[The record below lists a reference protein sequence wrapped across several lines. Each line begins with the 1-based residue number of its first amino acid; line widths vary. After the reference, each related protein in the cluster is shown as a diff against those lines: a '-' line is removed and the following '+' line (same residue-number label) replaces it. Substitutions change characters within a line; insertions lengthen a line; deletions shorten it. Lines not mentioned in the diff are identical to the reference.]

1 MFTLSN
7 CSILHIFVSS
17 LEVDMN
23 FDLQSD
29 EGTNTPPTQIVMDE
43 DMDDMNDAKK
53 LWTSSELGS
62 PEVFT
67 NVCEQEDSESNSDN
81 EGESDNSL
89 TIYTES
95 TFSLSHEIDK
105 YQVVNTMTEA
115 QQLDYMAGEF
125 TAAEGNVQSDLV
137 AGDSTH
143 KLVTEFGITSDKKEL
158 TEKHQPQISSPMS
171 RDNQTPEETSSESD
185 EESPGNY
192 STTEQLSQCESVDNK
207 AEPFLPM
214 TLDFAEEYYVRDD
227 MKEFTEEDQENI
239 EEGLADYPSDLS
251 HSETE
256 EPNENATAQ
265 SFTLIDTS
273 ASSDHFPDRLEE
285 LSDAENVILHNT
297 GSPVLDQNSGIKC
310 LEKISASANTDLSF
324 KRGSYDEEDTQK
336 SFDRNTEEDTQNK
349 ENAGV
354 LHDVYDQAGYI
365 SDSSSD
371 DHSSSEEEMNFL
383 SSVKQDDEQNH
394 IAQQNYLA
402 EDITRM
408 DDDIDYLYPDTRGVD
423 NNGPEEQNVRCLIF
437 CDVKEKD
444 LTNTSSISYYEESNT
459 EPTELH
465 RSIESVQSDT
475 AVKGHDKS
483 SSEASYNVEDSKSV
497 LSEMLRSSALLI
509 NEDNLWLD
517 EYDWDLSGDNSFK
530 INLGEAKNEDYTE
543 EALDEFNIDDVKEEN
558 DRDWELE
565 KTRIEA
571 FYRFYGD
578 QPELE
583 DEGGK
588 HYTERTSI
596 LSGCLFFL
604 TLNCN
609 GLQVSAIF
617 IPFFSSGR
625 NHKVTFRLD
634 QESSEDDEDSDR

>member
-7 CSILHIFVSS
+7 CNILHIFVSR

-62 PEVFT
+62 SEVFT

-81 EGESDNSL
+81 ESESDNSL

-95 TFSLSHEIDK
+95 TFCLSHEIDK
-105 YQVVNTMTEA
+105 DQVANTMAEA

-143 KLVTEFGITSDKKEL
+143 KLATEFGITGDEKEL
-158 TEKHQPQISSPMS
+158 TEEHQPQISPPIS

-185 EESPGNY
+185 EELPEIY
-192 STTEQLSQCESVDNK
+192 STTEQSSQCESVSNK
-207 AEPFLPM
+207 DEPFLPM

-227 MKEFTEEDQENI
+227 VKEFTELDQEKI

-273 ASSDHFPDRLEE
+273 ASGDHFPDRLEE

-297 GSPVLDQNSGIKC
+297 GSPVLDQNSGIMC
-310 LEKISASANTDLSF
+310 LEKISASADTDLSF
-324 KRGSYDEEDTQK
+324 KSGSYDEEDTQK
-336 SFDRNTEEDTQNK
+336 SLANDRNTEEDTQNK

-371 DHSSSEEEMNFL
+371 DHSSSEEETNFR
-383 SSVKQDDEQNH
+383 SSVKQDNEQNH
-394 IAQQNYLA
+394 VAHQNNLA

-408 DDDIDYLYPDTRGVD
+408 DDDIDYLCPDSSGGD

-437 CDVKEKD
+437 CDVKERA
-444 LTNTSSISYYEESNT
+444 LTNTSSISYYEESNI

-497 LSEMLRSSALLI
+497 LSEMLRSSAPII

-517 EYDWDLSGDNSFK
+517 EYDWDLSGDDSFK
-530 INLGEAKNEDYTE
+530 INLGEAKNEDDTE

-565 KTRIEA
+565 KNRIEA

-578 QPELE
+578 QPEPE

-588 HYTERTSI
+588 HFTEHTSI
-596 LSGCLFFL
+596 LSGCLFKK
-604 TLNCN
+604 
-609 GLQVSAIF
+609 
-617 IPFFSSGR
+617 
-625 NHKVTFRLD
+625 H
-634 QESSEDDEDSDR
+634 